1 MKESNLIST
10 WRMMLFAFSLPPLLI
25 LAIDMT
31 FYGGFKGID
40 TGVSFTRFANATL
53 TAYTLCSLFLLGNL
67 FFYGESRNRP
77 WAPLVGMI
85 MATAFGILATVFFL
99 GQGSML
105 LENNGSVRAQAI
117 YNIVH
122 MFVSSGAVL
131 LAVSVALG
139 VTFSAITSQK
149 QRTDF
154 ELEEE

>member
-1 MKESNLIST
+1 
-10 WRMMLFAFSLPPLLI
+10 MLFAFSLPPLLI

-85 MATAFGILATVFFL
+85 MATAFGVLATVFFL
-99 GQGSML
+99 GQGPML

-139 VTFSAITSQK
+139 MTFSAITSQK
-149 QRTDF
+149 QQTDF

>member
-105 LENNGSVRAQAI
+105 LENNG
-117 YNIVH
+117 
-122 MFVSSGAVL
+122 
-131 LAVSVALG
+131 
-139 VTFSAITSQK
+139 
-149 QRTDF
+149 
-154 ELEEE
+154 

>member
-1 MKESNLIST
+1 
-10 WRMMLFAFSLPPLLI
+10 MLLAFFLPPLLI
-25 LAIDMT
+25 LAIEMT
-31 FYGGFKGID
+31 LSGDFKDID
-40 TGVSFTRFANATL
+40 SGVSFTRFANATL

-77 WAPLVGMI
+77 LAPLVGMVV
-85 MATAFGILATVFFL
+85 ATALGVLATVLFI

-122 MFVSSGAVL
+122 MFVSSGAIL
-131 LAVSVALG
+131 MAVSVGVG

-149 QRTDF
+149 PRSNF
-154 ELEEE
+154 VLEEE

>member
-1 MKESNLIST
+1 
-10 WRMMLFAFSLPPLLI
+10 MMLFAFSLPPLLI

-85 MATAFGILATVFFL
+85 MATAFGILATIFFL

>member
-1 MKESNLIST
+1 
-10 WRMMLFAFSLPPLLI
+10 MMLFAFSLPPLLI

-77 WAPLVGMI
+77 WAPLFGMI

>member
-1 MKESNLIST
+1 MKESNLVFT
-10 WRMMLFAFSLPPLLI
+10 WRMMLLAFFLPPLLI
-25 LAIDMT
+25 LAIEMT
-31 FYGGFKGID
+31 LSGDFKGID
-40 TGVSFTRFANATL
+40 SGVSFTRFANATL

-77 WAPLVGMI
+77 LAPLVGMVV
-85 MATAFGILATVFFL
+85 ATALGVLATVLFI

-122 MFVSSGAVL
+122 MFVSSGAIL
-131 LAVSVALG
+131 MAVSVGVG

-149 QRTDF
+149 PRSNF
-154 ELEEE
+154 VLEEE

>member
-1 MKESNLIST
+1 
-10 WRMMLFAFSLPPLLI
+10 MMLFAFSLPPLLI

>member
-1 MKESNLIST
+1 MKESNIGFT
-10 WRMMLFAFSLPPLLI
+10 WRMMILAFLLPPLLI

-31 FYGGFKGID
+31 FFDDFKPID
-40 TGVSFTRFANATL
+40 SGVSFARFTNATL

-77 WAPLVGMI
+77 WAPLVGMV
-85 MATAFGILATVFFL
+85 MATALGVLATVFFI

-105 LENNGSVRAQAI
+105 LEDNGSVRAQAI

-122 MFVSSGAVL
+122 MFVSSGAIL
-131 LAVSVALG
+131 MAFSVALG

-149 QRTDF
+149 QRNNF

>member
-1 MKESNLIST
+1 
-10 WRMMLFAFSLPPLLI
+10 MLLAFFLPPLLI
-25 LAIDMT
+25 LAIEMT
-31 FYGGFKGID
+31 LSGDFKGID
-40 TGVSFTRFANATL
+40 SGVSFTRFANATL

-77 WAPLVGMI
+77 LAPLVGMVV
-85 MATAFGILATVFFL
+85 ATALGVLATVLFI

-122 MFVSSGAVL
+122 MFVSSGAIL
-131 LAVSVALG
+131 MAVSVGVG

-149 QRTDF
+149 PRSNF
-154 ELEEE
+154 VLEEE

>member
-1 MKESNLIST
+1 MKEPRLMFT
-10 WRMMLFAFSLPPLLI
+10 WRMMLLAFLLPPLLV

-40 TGVSFTRFANATL
+40 SGVSFTRFANATL

-85 MATAFGILATVFFL
+85 MATALGVLATVFL
-99 GQGSML
+99 IGQGPML
-105 LENNGSVRAQAI
+105 LEDNGSVRAQAI
-117 YNIVH
+117 YNIIH
-122 MFVSSGAVL
+122 MLVSSGAVL
-131 LAVSVALG
+131 VAISVALG

-149 QRTDF
+149 PRNDF

>member
-1 MKESNLIST
+1 
-10 WRMMLFAFSLPPLLI
+10 MMLFAFSLPPLLI

-77 WAPLVGMI
+77 WAPLFGMI
-85 MATAFGILATVFFL
+85 MATAFGILATIFFL

>member
-1 MKESNLIST
+1 
-10 WRMMLFAFSLPPLLI
+10 MLFAFSLPPLLI

>member
-1 MKESNLIST
+1 
-10 WRMMLFAFSLPPLLI
+10 MLFAFSLPPLLI

-85 MATAFGILATVFFL
+85 MATAFGILATIFFL

>member
-1 MKESNLIST
+1 
-10 WRMMLFAFSLPPLLI
+10 MLFAFSLPPLLI

-77 WAPLVGMI
+77 WAPLFGMI